1 MRGRG
6 MLGAR
11 MCSLASSPDP
21 VGEGGA
27 SHFQCEAG
35 RRSSRPVARTLRVI
49 EMSHLLGMRIASPG
63 MHLLF
68 EDVVSDSSEGPV
80 QTLAPCRFR
89 RLGLRHAA
97 DRCAAT
103 GWSRA

>member
-27 SHFQCEAG
+27 SRFQCEAG
-35 RRSSRPVARTLRVI
+35 RRSSRPVARTLRII
-49 EMSHLLGMRIASPG
+49 EMSHLLGIASPG

-68 EDVVSDSSEGPV
+68 EDVVPIRARPGPH
-80 QTLAPCRFR
+80 TLEPCRFR

-97 DRCAAT
+97 DRCAAA
-103 GWSRA
+103 G